1 VKRENKYGGLRF
13 LLLLLTITLFVS
25 GAEATNFGYILRNII
40 QVFPDDTGKK
50 VIPQPSD
57 NPLQKDPSSPFYL
70 KNPKNFSTKIEYDPI
85 NNDYS
90 FQRKIGDLNH
100 GPSSS
105 LSIKEYMDYDI
116 NKAMREY
123 WRQRAGVGI
132 NSESQQQGI
141 IPQIKIPNET
151 FEHIFGSNTIDIR
164 PSGAVEL
171 KFGLIHTKNDNTAL
185 AVKERTQ
192 TRFDFDANI
201 QVSLKASIGDK
212 IHYNM
217 NYSTETSFDFENKFK
232 IGYEGKEDEILKLLE
247 FGDVTLPLNSTL
259 IQGSQTL
266 FGVKAQMQFGKTT
279 VTTVVSQ
286 QEGDKTTITVE
297 NGAEMT
303 EYEIKADDYEDNR
316 HFFLAQY
323 FYDTYGEAMST
334 LPLIN
339 SKVTITR
346 IEVWRT
352 NIGSAV
358 QENRN
363 IIAFSDL
370 GEANPYNKTIHRLVP
385 PGRNHP
391 DSNANDLLRNMNYS
405 QLRNINTVSTYLQG
419 KGMVAGIDF
428 EKVESARLLSQSE
441 YTYNSKLGFI
451 SLSSKL
457 SADQVLAV
465 AFQYTII
472 GDPNVYQV
480 GQFSNEVQTPGCIV
494 VKLLKSTAINT
505 KIPLWKLM
513 MKNVYSLNAYQ
524 ISPEEFRLN
533 ILYKGDEGGIGM
545 GYFTD
550 VNEDLKGV
558 PLIHLVGLDQ
568 LNFQQAAIRDGVF
581 DFIDGAATTGG
592 TVQSEFGR
600 IFFPTV
606 EPFGKDLREKLKSSP
621 GAGDKYA
628 FDSLYTMT
636 KTLAQQY
643 SEKNK
648 YYLEGRYKSTYGN
661 DISLGVWNIA
671 QGSVTVT
678 AGGIVLTEGTDYS
691 VDYNAGTVRI
701 LNENY
706 LSSGTPINI
715 SVESSNPMGTRK
727 TMFGMHVDYAL
738 NKDIILGA
746 TLLNLRE
753 RTETYK
759 VNFGEEPINNTIW
772 GLNMSMQKDVRFIT
786 KALNYLPIYKT
797 KQASSI
803 EFDGEFAHFIPGH
816 SRIIGKGDE
825 AQLYVDDFE
834 AAKTTVNLTIPG
846 FWFLASTPQHQTK
859 KGMFPEAAPGTGLQ
873 YGFNRAKLAWYIIDP
888 LFHNNSMSTPSNIT
902 KDDKSEIYSRRI
914 LIKEV
919 FPYKS
924 IDQTSEDPYLSVLN
938 LAFYPT
944 ERGPYNYDAL
954 GVPGISA
961 GLNTDGTLKNPQTRW
976 GGIMRKMDNTDFETS
991 NIEYIEF
998 WMMDPFYENPT
1009 HKGGK
1014 LYFNLGDISEDILRD
1029 GRKSFEHGL
1038 AADGSDKDIDY
1049 TVWGRVP
1056 AVQSIVSAFDNSVS
1070 TRVYQDVGYDGL
1082 YDSLERVFFA
1092 DYLKTVQGILSPAA
1106 YQEMYKDPS
1115 ADNYHFF
1122 RGTDFDNDNI
1132 KILERYKHFNNSD
1145 GNSPTDNDSPEK
1157 YATQSTSY
1165 PNMEDINND
1174 NTLSEEE
1181 RYYQY
1186 VVDLAPDKMQ
1196 IGQNYI
1202 EDIMENPSVRLENGK
1217 VVSVKWYQF
1226 KIPIRYPDQV
1236 IGNISDFSS
1245 IRFMRVFLKGFSEQ
1259 VICRFGTLELVRGD
1273 WRQYSKDLKQSGDY
1287 PIGITGDN
1295 TNFTVSTLSLEE
1307 NYQRDPIPYR
1317 MPGGVA
1323 REDYYSPT
1331 NNIKQLNEQC
1341 LTMRV
1346 TNLIDGDARGIYK
1359 NTNFDFRRFKT
1370 LKFYLHAEKVFQNDD
1385 VKQGDVTFFI
1395 RLGSDASENYYEYEI
1410 PVKFTDWY
1418 VSDSAL
1424 IWPSDNNI
1432 SIDLNKLIDAKQE
1445 RNIANRNGA
1454 NYPSNEPYVVVDGK
1468 NIIRI
1473 LGSPNLSDVNVIM
1486 MGVRNPKKK
1495 SIGDSDDMMPKS
1507 VEIWVNEL
1515 RLGNFEEDGGWAARG
1530 NVKVNLAD
1538 LGDVSFAAS
1547 IMTPGFG
1554 ALESTTYS
1562 RLQEQITTVDVATN
1576 LQLGKFLPEKWSVS
1590 IPFHYDFSR
1599 NVSTPEYNPLN
1610 PDVKLKEDLATY
1622 NDKDAI
1628 DSIKKQSLAIIKRQN
1643 FSMMNV
1649 RKNKTA
1655 ADKNHIWDIENF
1667 DVSYAYTEKKV
1678 QDENY
1683 EYDDL
1688 ITHTGGFGY
1697 NFGWSPKNYKPLGKF
1712 DKLTSIKWLELLYD
1726 FNFFLF
1732 PKSFS
1737 FTTEMYRSYQ
1747 ESKLRNKSKGIIITE
1762 PMYVKAFEWARN
1774 YNIAWD
1780 ITQSL
1785 KFDYSASVKALI
1797 DEPQGRIDTKKE
1809 KDTIWRNIG
1818 QFGKMNTYNHNFN
1831 ANYQI
1836 PINKIPLFSFL
1847 TSSVRYSSTY
1857 YWVMAPPAID
1867 YLGNE
1872 IENSNTKQ
1880 LNVNASFIAIYN
1892 KSKYLRKVNQG
1903 TFGSSLNDKPILKSK
1918 QEKWKKEQQELR
1930 ASRRALANDS
1940 TENQEE
1946 EELKPTKN
1954 VGKEVLDNFLRL
1966 VMMLKTVSFSYSEG
1980 NGTALP
1986 GYMLSPKL
1994 IGLTADKA
2002 LAPGFL
2008 FVFGH
2013 QEKDIVTKAAQN
2025 KWLTTSEMLNV
2036 PFIQRHNKSLQIQA
2050 TIQPMSDFRIQLSA
2064 SRTNSTSDQYY
2075 FLADSNGVYGKYTRQ
2090 QLGNFSITTIAI
2102 NTLFEKKQNENTSIN
2117 FEQFKNNRLAIA
2129 NRLANERASR
2139 QANYDR
2145 GNAAYP
2151 DGYSQLNQDVLL
2163 YSFIAAYM
2171 GKSTDEVDISTP
2183 FFNIPLPNW
2192 NVSYRGLTK
2201 IPGIDKIFQSITIS
2215 HAYVCTYQIGGY
2227 STNLQY
2233 NPDEGDLQTIRD
2245 ALSNFIPQVEYG
2257 QVAIMEN
2264 MSPVISLDLSMKNSF
2279 KFKAEWRKSRT
2290 VTMSTSSFQISE
2302 QTNNEFIIGTGYR
2315 FKDIKITYNFSGV
2328 KRQSVSD
2335 LVLNLDFSIRDNK
2348 TVLRKIEENI
2358 NQPSAGQ
2365 KIFSIN
2371 FLAEYLLTKNV
2382 SIKAYYDHIL
2392 NKPVLSGS
2400 ISSLN
2405 IEAGFG
2411 VKINFAQL

>member
-1 VKRENKYGGLRF
+1 MSK
-13 LLLLLTITLFVS
+13 
-25 GAEATNFGYILRNII
+25 AEATTLGSILRNII

-50 VIPQPSD
+50 VVPQFSN
-57 NPLQKDPSSPFYL
+57 NPLQQDPSSPFYL
-70 KNPKNFSTKIEYDPI
+70 KNPKNFSTHIEYDPLT
-85 NNDYS
+85 NSYN
-90 FQRKIGDLNH
+90 FQRKIGDMNY

-105 LSIKEYMDYDI
+105 MSIREYMDYDI
-116 NKAMREY
+116 NKAMRQY

-132 NSESQQQGI
+132 NSESQQGI
-141 IPQIKIPNET
+141 IPQIRVPNEA
-151 FEHIFGSNTIDIR
+151 FEHIFGSNLIDIR

-171 KFGLIHTKNDNTAL
+171 KFGIIHTKNDNTAL
-185 AVKERTQ
+185 AVTERRQ

-201 QVSLKASIGDK
+201 QVNLKASIGDK
-212 IHYNM
+212 IKYNM

-232 IGYEGKEDEILKLLE
+232 LGYEGKEDEILKLLE

-266 FGVKAQMQFGKTT
+266 FGVKTQMQFGKTT

-303 EYEIKADDYEDNR
+303 EFEFKADDYEDNR

-370 GEANPYNKTIHRLVP
+370 GEPEPYNKIIHRLAP
-385 PGRNHP
+385 PGHHYP
-391 DSNANDLLRNMNYS
+391 DSNVNDLLHGMDYS

-428 EKVESARLLSQSE
+428 EKLESARLLSPSE
-441 YTYNSKLGFI
+441 YTFNSKLGFI
-451 SLSSKL
+451 SLTSKL

-465 AFQYTII
+465 AFQYTVI

-480 GQFSNEVQTPGCIV
+480 GQFANEVQTPGCIV
-494 VKLLKSTAINT
+494 VKLLKSTANNT

-524 ISPEEFRLN
+524 VSPEDFRLN
-533 ILYKGDEGGIGM
+533 VLYKGEEGGVGM
-545 GYFTD
+545 GYFTE
-550 VNEDLKGV
+550 VEEELKGI
-558 PLIHLVGLDQ
+558 PLIRLMGLDR
-568 LNFQQAAIRDGVF
+568 LNYQQDNIPDGVF
-581 DFIDGAATTGG
+581 DFMDGAATTGG
-592 TVQSEFGR
+592 TVQSEYGR

-621 GAGDKYA
+621 GAADKYA
-628 FDSLYTMT
+628 FDSLYTLT

-715 SVESSNPMGTRK
+715 SVESDNPLGTRK

-738 NKDIILGA
+738 NKDILLGA

-772 GLNMSMQKDVRFIT
+772 GLNMSLQKDARFIT

-803 EFDGEFAHFIPGH
+803 EFDGEFAQFIPGH

-825 AQLYVDDFE
+825 AQLFVDDFE
-834 AAKTTVNLTIPG
+834 SAKTTVNLTIPG

-902 KDDKSEIYSRRI
+902 ADDKSDIYARRI

-924 IDQTSEDPYLSVLN
+924 IDHTSEDPYLSVLN

-954 GVPGISA
+954 GFPGISS
-961 GLNTDGTLKNPQTRW
+961 GLNPDGSLKDPQTRW
-976 GGIMRKMDNTDFETS
+976 GGIMRRLDNTDFESS

-998 WMMDPFYENPT
+998 WLMDPFYENST
-1009 HKGGK
+1009 HQGGK
-1014 LYFNLGDISEDILRD
+1014 LYINLGDISEDILRD

-1038 AADGSDKDIDY
+1038 PPDGSDKDVDY
-1049 TVWGRVP
+1049 TIWGRVP
-1056 AVQSIVSAFDNSVS
+1056 AVQSIVSAFDNDVPS
-1070 TRVYQDVGYDGL
+1070 RKYQDVGYDGL
-1082 YDSLERVFFA
+1082 YDSLERIYF
-1092 DYLKTVQGILSPAA
+1092 DEYLQTLQGILSPAA
-1106 YQEMYKDPS
+1106 FQNYYNDPS
-1115 ADNYHFF
+1115 ADNFHFF
-1122 RGTDFDNDNI
+1122 RGTDFDNEDV
-1132 KILERYKHFNNSD
+1132 KILERYKLFNNSD
-1145 GNSPTDNDSPEK
+1145 GNSPTDGDSPEK
-1157 YATQSTSY
+1157 YATQSSSV

-1174 NTLSEEE
+1174 NTLSEDE

-1186 VVDLAPDKMQ
+1186 VIDLAPDKMK

-1202 EDIMENPSVRLENGK
+1202 EDIMENPSVRLENGQT
-1217 VVSVKWYQF
+1217 VSVKWYQF

-1245 IRFMRVFLKGFSEQ
+1245 IRFMRIFLKGFSEK

-1295 TNFTVSTLSLEE
+1295 TNFTVSTLNLEE
-1307 NYQRDPIPYR
+1307 NFQRDPIPYR

-1323 REDYYSPT
+1323 REEYYSPT
-1331 NNIKQLNEQC
+1331 NNIKQLNEQS

-1346 TNLIDGDARGIYK
+1346 TNLIDGDARAVYK

-1370 LKFYLHAEKVFQNDD
+1370 LRFYLHAEKVFQEDELQ
-1385 VKQGDVTFFI
+1385 QGDITFFI
-1395 RLGSDASENYYEYEI
+1395 RLGSDVSENYYEYEI
-1410 PVKFTDWY
+1410 PLALTDWY
-1418 VSDSAL
+1418 VTDSAL
-1424 IWPSDNNI
+1424 IWPSENNI
-1432 SIDLNKLIDAKQE
+1432 SIELQKLIDAKQE
-1445 RNIANRNGA
+1445 RNIANRNGGSFP
-1454 NYPSNEPYVVVDGK
+1454 YNEPYMIYDGK
-1468 NIIRI
+1468 NTIRV
-1473 LGSPNLSDVNVIM
+1473 LGSPNLSDVNVIV

-1495 SIGDSDDMMPKS
+1495 SINDPDDMLPKS

-1515 RLGNFEEDGGWAARG
+1515 RLGNFEEDGGWAARA
-1530 NVKVNLAD
+1530 NMKINLAD
-1538 LGDVSFAAS
+1538 LGDLSLAAS
-1547 IMTPGFG
+1547 ISTPGFG
-1554 ALESTTYS
+1554 ALESTTYG
-1562 RLQEQITTVDVATN
+1562 RLQEKITTVDVATN
-1576 LQLGKFLPEKWSVS
+1576 LQLGKFLPEKWNVS

-1610 PDVKLKEDLATY
+1610 PDVKLKEDIKTY
-1622 NDKDAI
+1622 NSKEEI

-1643 FSMMNV
+1643 FSVVNV
-1649 RKNKTA
+1649 RKNKGES
-1655 ADKNHIWDIENF
+1655 DKNRIWDIENF
-1667 DVSYAYTEKKV
+1667 DVSYAYTEKMI

-1683 EYDDL
+1683 EFDDL
-1688 ITHTGGFGY
+1688 YTHTGGFGY
-1697 NFGWSPKNYKPLGKF
+1697 NFGWNPKNYKPLGNF
-1712 DKLTSIKWLELLYD
+1712 TKLTSIKWLQLLYD
-1726 FNFFLF
+1726 FNFYLF

-1737 FTTEMYRSYQ
+1737 FNTEMYRYYQ
-1747 ESKLRNKSKGIIITE
+1747 ESKLRNKSKGMIITE

-1785 KFDYSASVKALI
+1785 KFDFTATAEALI
-1797 DEPQGRIDTKKE
+1797 DEPQGRIDTKIK
-1809 KDTIWRNIG
+1809 KDSIWRNIG
-1818 QFGKMNTYNHNFN
+1818 QFGKMNAYNHSFN
-1831 ANYQI
+1831 VNYQI
-1836 PINKIPLFSFL
+1836 PINKIPLFSFI
-1847 TSSVRYSSTY
+1847 SSTARYSATY
-1857 YWVMAPPAID
+1857 FWEMAPPAIS

-1880 LNVNASFIAIYN
+1880 LSVNASFIAIYN

-1903 TFGSSLNDKPILKSK
+1903 TFGSSLQDKPILKSK
-1918 QEKWKKEQQELR
+1918 QEKWKKEQQALR
-1930 ASRRALANDS
+1930 TNKNAQANDS
-1940 TENQEE
+1940 IPNQEE
-1946 EELKPTKN
+1946 EIKQTKN
-1954 VGKEVLDNFLRL
+1954 IGKEVLDNFLRFA
-1966 VMMLKTVSFSYSEG
+1966 MMLKTVSFSYTEN
-1980 NGTALP
+1980 NGTSLP
-1986 GYMLSPKL
+1986 GFMLAPRVM
-1994 IGLTADKA
+1994 GVTADKA
-2002 LAPGFL
+2002 MAPGFF
-2008 FVFGH
+2008 FVFGQ
-2013 QEKDIVTKAAQN
+2013 QEKDMVSKAAQN
-2025 KWLTTSEMLNV
+2025 NWLTTSPLLNI
-2036 PFIQRHNKSLQIQA
+2036 PFMQRNNKALQIQA
-2050 TIQPMSDFRIQLSA
+2050 SLQPLNDFRIQLTA
-2064 SRTNSTSDQYY
+2064 SRSNSTTDQYY
-2075 FLADSNGVYGKYTRQ
+2075 FAADSNGVFGEYTRQ
-2090 QLGNFSITTIAI
+2090 QIGNFSITTIAI
-2102 NTLFEKKQNENTSIN
+2102 NTLFEKKQSENVSYN
-2117 FEQFKNNRLAIA
+2117 FENFKANRQAVAQRLAA
-2129 NRLANERASR
+2129 ERETR
-2139 QANYDR
+2139 QANYDK
-2145 GNAAYP
+2145 GNGTFP
-2151 DGYSQLNQDVLL
+2151 DGYGQLNQDVLL

-2171 GKSTDEVDISTP
+2171 GKSPQEVDVRSP
-2183 FFNIPLPNW
+2183 FFQIPLPNW
-2192 NVSYRGLTK
+2192 NITYRGITK
-2201 IPGIDKIFQSITIS
+2201 IPGVNKIFESITLS

-2233 NPDEGDLQTIRD
+2233 NPEEGDLQTIRD
-2245 ALSNFIPQVEYG
+2245 ALSNFIPQIEYG
-2257 QVAIMEN
+2257 QVAIMES

-2279 KFKAEWRKSRT
+2279 KFKAEWRKSRS

-2302 QTNNEFIIGTGYR
+2302 QTNNEFIVGTGYR
-2315 FKDIKITYNFSGV
+2315 FKDLKITYNFSGV
-2328 KRQSVSD
+2328 KRQSISD
-2335 LVLNLDFSIRDNK
+2335 LVLNLDVSIRDNK
-2348 TVLRKIEENI
+2348 TVLRKIEEEI

-2382 SIKAYYDHIL
+2382 SLKAYYDHVL

-2400 ISSLN
+2400 ISSLT

-2411 VKINFAQL
+2411 VRINFAQM